1 MMNYEIFREVVAE
14 KFKDFLPKEY
24 EGLDVIVNPTRKV
37 NQELDGLTL
46 RGDGVRVA
54 PTIYINSMY
63 EQYNELIYMEKFQ
76 GDAATSATS

>member
-24 EGLDVIVNPTRKV
+24 EGLDVIVNPTKKV

-46 RGDGVRVA
+46 SGDGIRVA
-54 PTIYINSMY
+54 PTIYIN
-63 EQYNELIYMEKFQ
+63 LILRIFFAFIRV
-76 GDAATSATS
+76 GTV